1 MIDFSNNIVNV
12 LNEFRTT
19 WGIKSFCQTAGLG
32 KLPYPSCKVR
42 KATVKI
48 LTIK

>member
-19 WGIKSFCQTAGLG
+19 WGIKSFFQTAS